1 MYLTVLSVISFIINA
16 SLIFYII
23 KQNNTIKELEI
34 KLKIT
39 RDYANLEAE
48 KTLKA
53 TKRSQSPVIQ
63 NKLAKE
69 PVNDKS
75 ANTTEVADA
84 IKRPTRRRKKKNNN
98 NV

>member
-69 PVNDKS
+69 LVNDKS
-75 ANTTEVADA
+75 ANTIEVADA

>member
-23 KQNNTIKELEI
+23 KQNNTRKELEI

-39 RDYANLEAE
+39 RDYANLEAA

-69 PVNDKS
+69 FVSDKS
-75 ANTTEVADA
+75 ANTIEAADVA
-84 IKRPTRRRKKKNNN
+84 KRPTRRRKKKNNN